1 MKKRISFD
9 YDEEAGLTVATLK
22 TSIGTFYGTSQ
33 KHPDDTFHSSY
44 SVGTNIAEA
53 RANINM
59 LNKMIA
65 NKTIEKKGLYRLI
78 HSMPSS
84 NEGFRY
90 VVNLYDA
97 INSEIYDLRQ
107 KKVEWQRFISNV
119 ISGRKIYLKSRNT
132 DREARDKYLKE
143 LGKGIKALSNL
154 SKKDKTD

>member
-1 MKKRISFD
+1 MKKKISFD
-9 YDEEAGLTVATLK
+9 YNEEAGLTVATLK

-65 NKTIEKKGLYRLI
+65 DKTIEKKGLHRLI
-78 HSMPSS
+78 NSMPAD
-84 NEGFRY
+84 NEGFKY
-90 VVNLYDA
+90 AVNLYDT

-107 KKVEWQRFISNV
+107 KKVEWQRLISNV
-119 ISGRKIYLKSRNT
+119 IEGRKLYLKSRNT

>member
-22 TSIGTFYGTSQ
+22 TNIGTFYGTSQ

-44 SVGTNIAEA
+44 SVGMNIAEA
-53 RANINM
+53 RANISM

-65 NKTIEKKGLYRLI
+65 NKKLEKKSLYRLR
-78 HSMPSS
+78 HSMPVT

-90 VVNLYDA
+90 IVGLYDA
-97 INSEIYDLRQ
+97 IDNEINDLKQ
-107 KKVEWQRFISNV
+107 KKVEWQRLISNV
-119 ISGRKIYLKSRNT
+119 IEGRKLYLKSRNT
-132 DREARDKYLKE
+132 DRKARDKYLEE
-143 LGKGIKALSNL
+143 LSKGIQTLSNL